1 MSSPTLP
8 LEWGPMPSNPHF
20 SNLWWTTNDVLSF
33 NPKNPQI
40 ITITLNSF
48 DFTSENDIIIA
59 LSPSRPTWNY
69 TKRYDD
75 TLTFAIRRQF
85 RRIGHWMEDWTAAI
99 RTSMYGNYEAYTN
112 HNFWQRN
119 TNLKA
124 EIVLDTEL
132 KTAQLVLSNAA
143 TKRTLTADP
152 PKLDLFFEACAGQP
166 AVYFG
171 YNCTNVELTP
181 MDATLGLQVHRVSK
195 NWLRRKCFYLCARL
209 FHAGRAKR
217 GTDDGSKN
225 NDIII
230 GVLESALPFDVVN
243 EIVLFL

>member
-48 DFTSENDIIIA
+48 DFTSENEIIIA
-59 LSPSRPTWNY
+59 LSPSRPTWNN
-69 TKRYDD
+69 TKTFLD
-75 TLTFAIRRQF
+75 TLTFAIRRVKNT
-85 RRIGHWMEDWTAAI
+85 RADWTAAI
-99 RTSMYGNYEAYTN
+99 RTSMYGNYEAYTD

-143 TKRTLTADP
+143 AKRTLTADP

-171 YNCTNVELTP
+171 YNCT
-181 MDATLGLQVHRVSK
+181 
-195 NWLRRKCFYLCARL
+195 
-209 FHAGRAKR
+209 
-217 GTDDGSKN
+217 
-225 NDIII
+225 
-230 GVLESALPFDVVN
+230 
-243 EIVLFL
+243 